1 MKKELVIGNETFLF
15 SYDEYHREWYL
26 EETDYFGG
34 YDTTLRIDKSVFPD
48 GNVDWEEV
56 REFIHYL
63 RNDPARVM
71 DNMISAGVV
80 LKSLFQE
87 VYLRDEEREVRQDVY
102 FEMSGIVFRGY
113 SQTSPGDFIYDYL
126 MMPYY
131 SGKRLMNVGTSMWR
145 ASFIRYSIYGVSREF

>member
-1 MKKELVIGNETFLF
+1 MIKELVFGNETFLF
-15 SYDEYHREWYL
+15 SYDEYHQEWCL
-26 EETDYFGG
+26 EGADYFGG
-34 YDTTLRIDKSVFPD
+34 YETDLRIDKSVFPD
-48 GNVDWEEV
+48 GDVDWEEV
-56 REFIHYL
+56 RKFMLYL

-71 DNMISAGVV
+71 DNIISAGVV

-87 VYLRDEEREVRQDVY
+87 VYLRVEEREVRQEVY
-102 FEMSGIVFRGY
+102 FEMNGITFRGY

-131 SGKRLMNVGTSMWR
+131 SGDRLMNVGTYMWR